1 MKKLTL
7 IIIFSMFGTLAIAQ
21 WGEEQLS
28 DKPDFRERI
37 FTGGGIGA
45 SFSSYYHYISI
56 SPLIGYRITSKLAG
70 GLQLQY
76 RYTNYRQAPSY
87 TTNDF
92 GIAPFLRF
100 SIFGP
105 FFLHAEYEYLN
116 YEYPVGI
123 NGNDVVKDRKGYDS
137 FMAGGGFFQP
147 IGRRAGFYLSA
158 LYNFSYKDPTS
169 SYDYYPYNSPVVLR
183 VGITAGF

>member
-7 IIIFSMFGTLAIAQ
+7 IIIFSMLGTFAFAQ

-45 SFSSYYHYISI
+45 SFSSYYDYVSV
-56 SPLIGYRITSKLAG
+56 SPLVGYRITNRLAG
-70 GLQLQY
+70 GLQFQY
-76 RYTNYRQAPSY
+76 RYTNYKGYTPSFS
-87 TTNDF
+87 TNDF
-92 GIAPFLRF
+92 GISPFLRF

-105 FFLHAEYEYLN
+105 FFLHAEYEYLS
-116 YEYPVGI
+116 YQYPI
-123 NGNDVVKDRKGYDS
+123 NASGDKQRKGYDS

-147 IGRRAGFYLSA
+147 IGRRAGFYASA
-158 LYNFSYKDPTS
+158 LYNFSYQDRTS
-169 SYDYYPYNSPVVLR
+169 STDFYPYDSPLVLR